1 MNFVYVEKFI
11 YGLILIVIDN
21 RLNKFKI
28 WCFFLI
34 YIYGILKRINMC
46 IIIIVFYIE
55 VYFNINFF
63 VWNVIYVLLSL
74 FLVILE

>member
-34 YIYGILKRINMC
+34 YMYGILKRINMW
-46 IIIIVFYIE
+46 IIIIVFKIE
-55 VYFNINFF
+55 VYFDINFF
-63 VWNVIYVLLSL
+63 FCEMLYM
-74 FLVILE
+74 